1 MKIINLKF
9 KNLNSLYGEWII
21 DFESPHYLSNGIF
34 AIVGPTG
41 AGKSTILDAICLAL
55 YGATPRLGKITKND
69 NELMSRKTADSYAEV
84 VFESQAGR
92 FKCHWSQV
100 RSHKKID
107 GNLQDSK
114 HEISDELTG
123 KLLESKK
130 RDVANVI
137 EEKTGMDFE
146 RFTRSILL
154 AQGGF
159 DAFLKTT
166 VEDRSSVLEQLTG
179 TNIYSD
185 ISKRVHEFKKTQDD
199 ILSRL
204 KAEMSGI
211 AILTAEQELELKI
224 QLEEKS
230 AKEKEASEKATLLNN
245 QILWVTKIDQLN
257 AELTIIKQQQTD
269 LTEKKQAFQPNQARL
284 LKAQQAAEFEG
295 EFATLIS
302 TRNQQKKDQ
311 DDLQVNQKKLPE
323 LNTILAQK
331 KTILEESQKSV
342 LQIKATQK
350 QETILIKQVR
360 EQDLKISEKV
370 NSIKKLEGDIKE
382 VQDKL
387 ATTIKANQTDSDK
400 LNTAQK
406 ESAEISTYLTDHSKD
421 ADLVTDLSAIRE
433 RIGNLVK
440 DRKDVS
446 EKNTKISEQQEDIE
460 KKQKNYDSLYA
471 LFLKSQQKY
480 KDDEKEIDAL
490 QKNIKARL
498 DGKLLREYRTEYENL
513 LKEDAYLKK
522 IVSLEEERK
531 KLIQN
536 QVCPLCGSLDHPFHD
551 GSIPEAGETE
561 QKIHALSEF
570 IKGIEA
576 LENSIQELKEKL
588 EPNKVALTQSEN
600 NAKDVLTQKT
610 NSETTLKRLQD
621 ENKTATEN
629 WNQTRKKILEDLSP
643 FGVAELTKDTL
654 PSLEVRLKKW
664 TDCQT
669 KKETIEKVITQLKLN
684 FSNAQATIAS
694 AEATI
699 KKSNTDLQSLIK
711 EKSDLVQKRQ
721 EQYGEKNPDTEES
734 RIQTLLEA
742 AELSEKTAKESY
754 DATTTEISKIQAL
767 INSLTDNIKTQT
779 PQLMTLEA
787 SFLTHIQAAAFDTE
801 ASFVLSR
808 LSSEERTQLAIQSK
822 SLADQEISISTTQKD
837 LQTLLDT
844 ELEKKMTDIPLP
856 TLQSEKEITDA
867 SLKAISEEVGALKQR
882 LSDSTTAKEK
892 FQEKQRLVDRQKTE
906 CAKWDKL
913 HALIGSSD
921 GKKYRNFAQGL
932 TFELMVTHANR
943 QLQKMTDRYLL
954 IRDTASPLELN
965 VIDNHQA
972 GEIRSTKNLSGG
984 ESFIVSLSLA
994 LGLSKMASRKVRVDS
1009 LFLDEGFGTLDEDAL
1024 ETALE
1029 ALSGLQQDGKVIGI
1043 ISHVG
1048 ALKERISTQIEI
1060 QKMSGGKS
1068 VISGPGCMKIV
1079 EA

>member
-9 KNLNSLYGEWII
+9 KNLNSLYGEWAI

-34 AIVGPTG
+34 AITGPTG

-84 VFESQAGR
+84 IFESQAGR

-100 RSHKKID
+100 RSHKKTD

-159 DAFLKTT
+159 DTFLKAS
-166 VEDRSSVLEQLTG
+166 VDERSPVLEQLTG
-179 TNIYSD
+179 TKIYSE
-185 ISKRVHEFKKTQDD
+185 ISKRVHDFKKAQDD
-199 ILSRL
+199 ILSQL
-204 KAEMSGI
+204 KSEMSGI
-211 AILTAEQELELKI
+211 TILTGEQESDLKN
-224 QLEEKS
+224 QLEEKRT
-230 AKEKEASEKATLLNN
+230 KEKEASDKATLLNN
-245 QILWVTKIDQLN
+245 QILWIKKIDQLK
-257 AELTIIKQQQTD
+257 AELETIKQQQND
-269 LTEKKQAFQPNQARL
+269 LSAKKQTFQPNQDRL

-295 EFATLIS
+295 EFATLVS

-311 DDLQVNQKKLPE
+311 DDLKVNQTKLPE
-323 LNTILAQK
+323 LNTALAQR
-331 KTILEESQKSV
+331 KTTFEESQKSV
-342 LQIKATQK
+342 TQIKDNQK
-350 QETILIKQVR
+350 QEAVIIKQVR
-360 EQDLKISEKV
+360 EQDFKISEKV
-370 NSIKKLEGDIKE
+370 NSIKKLEGEIKATQE
-382 VQDKL
+382 KL
-387 ATTIKANQTDSDK
+387 DETIKNNKADSDK
-400 LNTAQK
+400 LTAAQN
-406 ESAEISTYLTDHSKD
+406 ELNEISTHFTNNPKD
-421 ADLVTDLSAIRE
+421 ADLVTDLSALRE

-440 DRKDVS
+440 DKAVIV
-446 EKNTKISEQQEDIE
+446 EKNTKISEQLVDAET
-460 KKQKNYDSLYA
+460 KQKNYDSLQA
-471 LFLKSQQKY
+471 IFLKSQKKY
-480 KDDEKEIDAL
+480 KDDEKAIEML
-490 QKNIKARL
+490 QETIKTRL
-498 DGKLLREYRTEYENL
+498 DGKLLREYRTEHENL
-513 LKEDAYLKK
+513 LKELAYLNK
-522 IVSLEEERK
+522 ISSLEEERK

-536 QVCPLCGSLDHPFHD
+536 QACPLCGSLDHPFHD

-561 QKIHALSEF
+561 QKINALSEF

-588 EPNKVALTQSEN
+588 EPNKEALTQSEN

-643 FGVAELTKDTL
+643 FGVTELTKDTL
-654 PSLEVRLKKW
+654 LSLDARLKKW

-669 KKETIEKVITQLKLN
+669 KKGTIEKVITQLKLN

-699 KKSNTDLQSLIK
+699 KKNNTDLQSLIK

-721 EQYGEKNPDTEES
+721 EQYGEKKPDTEES

-754 DATTTEISKIQAL
+754 DATTTEISQIQTL
-767 INSLTDNIKTQT
+767 INSLTDNIKTRT

-801 ASFVLSR
+801 ASFILSR
-808 LSSEERTQLAIQSK
+808 ISAEDRTQLAAQSK
-822 SLADQEISISTTQKD
+822 SLADEELSISTKQKD
-837 LQTLLDT
+837 RQALLDT
-844 ELEKKMTDIPLP
+844 ELEKKMTDTPLSN
-856 TLQSEKEITDA
+856 LESDKEIADA
-867 SLKAISEEVGALKQR
+867 SLKAISEEFGALKQR
-882 LSDSTTAKEK
+882 LSDSMAAKEK
-892 FQEKQRLVDRQKTE
+892 FQEKQRLVDQQKLE
-906 CAKWDKL
+906 WDKWDRL
-913 HALIGSSD
+913 HALIGSAD

-1029 ALSGLQQDGKVIGI
+1029 ALSSLQQDGKVIGI
-1043 ISHVG
+1043 ISHVP
-1048 ALKERISTQIEI
+1048 ALKDRIGTQIEI

-1068 VISGPGCMKIV
+1068 VISGPGCMRIV